1 MELNEPNV
9 IYNLEERTLQF
20 AKRVRAFTK
29 KLPRSLENIEDIKQ
43 LTKASGSQGAN
54 YIEANESISKKDFI
68 YRIKIS
74 RKEAKESGFFLKL
87 VDTNDDIELENER
100 QSLIQEAMEL
110 TKIFGSI
117 VTKTERNVTQ

>member
-29 KLPRSLENIEDIKQ
+29 KLPRSIENIEDIKQ

-54 YIEANESISKKDFI
+54 
-68 YRIKIS
+68 
-74 RKEAKESGFFLKL
+74 
-87 VDTNDDIELENER
+87 
-100 QSLIQEAMEL
+100 
-110 TKIFGSI
+110 
-117 VTKTERNVTQ
+117 

>member
-1 MELNEPNV
+1 V